1 MKYLIVALLLLSCG
15 KKSIDPVRI
24 EHAGLRAEIARIEP
38 LLEWRCGLPT
48 EPNRTDCSGDG
59 ISMAGRWFLD
69 SGDTTRL
76 PFVLASFGADNRPYR
91 NSELPEYSG
100 NSFSRDALM
109 GILEITA
116 ATKDFAALDKLEDY
130 TRRTGRLCPGDD
142 RCDITPSMKLLM
154 REARGYHPNALER
167 AQDEVTIQ
175 AEALSTPPT
184 YRTYLVLRKL
194 RIKLETGNVTPGY
207 QAAVDAIVKRFPQG
221 IFQRIIAAKYRESES
236 ELNSA
241 AEALEKCMSKW
252 DNAGSDWIGNAIDKE
267 CADKSQGH
275 ELVAM
280 AKWILKGE

>member
-1 MKYLIVALLLLSCG
+1 MRLLIAALLLVSCG

-24 EHAGLRAEIARIEP
+24 EHAGLQAQVARIEP

-69 SGDTTRL
+69 SGDVSRY
-76 PFVLASFGADNRPYR
+76 PHVLASFGPDNRPYR
-91 NSELPEYSG
+91 NSDLPDYSG
-100 NSFSRDALM
+100 DSFSRDALM

-116 ATKDFAALDKLEDY
+116 ATKDFAALDKLESY
-130 TRRTGRLCPGDD
+130 VAATGRLCPGDD

-194 RIKLETGNVTPGY
+194 RIKLETGNVSAGY
-207 QAAVDAIVKRFPQG
+207 QVALDAIIKRFPHG
-221 IFQRIIAAKYRESES
+221 IFQRIVGAKYRESEA
-236 ELNSA
+236 ELTSA
-241 AEALEKCMSKW
+241 ADALEKCMAKW
-252 DNAGSDWIGNAIDKE
+252 TSAGDDWVGNAIDKE

-280 AKWILKGE
+280 AKWIIR